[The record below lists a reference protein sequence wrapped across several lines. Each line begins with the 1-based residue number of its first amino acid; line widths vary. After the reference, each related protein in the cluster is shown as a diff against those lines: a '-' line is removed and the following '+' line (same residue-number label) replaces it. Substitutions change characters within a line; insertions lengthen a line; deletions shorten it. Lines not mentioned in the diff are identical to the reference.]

1 MRGPVRARCGATH
14 VRPAWP
20 LRAPVS
26 FGLLIE
32 PVIGLLIGLSCGWL
46 LPSVAAAASAEP
58 LRDCRIPGL
67 KNSVRCGSVP
77 RALDPSRPEG
87 PRIAVHYVVI
97 PALARRRL
105 GDPVFLLAGGPGQS
119 AIALAGPAMGLL
131 QRLGNRRDL
140 VFVDQRG
147 TGESAPLYCDES
159 RRLPLAEQAEPER
172 QVQRLEA
179 CRRLLQSLPHGDLR
193 FYTTPLA
200 MQDLDAVREALGA
213 EQINLV
219 GASYGTRAALDYQR
233 QFPARVRRLVLDGV
247 APADMALPASSGL
260 DSQAALDALFEDCD
274 AQPACA
280 AAHPKLR
287 QVWTDLLAAL
297 PQRTQIAHP
306 VTGDIEG
313 FSVTRDML
321 LASVRAPLYN
331 PALAAA
337 LPEAIAHASQGRF
350 APLLGLNSVQG
361 VRKATR
367 IAEGMHFSVLCAE
380 DFPRLGSAP
389 VLARDFGD
397 STQRSVKRI
406 CADWPRGD
414 VAPAYYEVTPS
425 RAPALLLSGGLDPA
439 TPPRHGARVAA
450 ALGAN
455 ARHVVVPNAGHGVLG
470 IGCMR
475 DVLYRFID
483 ATSDADALA
492 VDPGCVVSIPRP
504 LPFQPTS
511 QGNARPPEVS
521 LTPRATKGP
530 LRGPWGGRRMSSAWG
545 RSPASAARPG

>member
-1 MRGPVRARCGATH
+1 VIRV
-14 VRPAWP
+14 
-20 LRAPVS
+20 
-26 FGLLIE
+26 FGLLF
-32 PVIGLLIGLSCGWL
+32 GLLFGPL
-46 LPSVAAAASAEP
+46 LFSSAASAEP
-58 LRDCRIPGL
+58 LRDCRIAGL
-67 KNSVRCGSVP
+67 KNSVRCGSVQ
-77 RALDPSRPEG
+77 RALDPRRPDG
-87 PRIAVHYVVI
+87 PRIAVHYVVV

-147 TGESAPLYCDES
+147 TGESAPLYCDET
-159 RRLPLAEQAEPER
+159 RHLPLAEQADPER
-172 QVQRLEA
+172 QDQRLAA
-179 CRRLLQSLPHGDLR
+179 CRHQLQSLPHGDLR

-213 EQINLV
+213 EQVNLI

-233 QFPARVRRLVLDGV
+233 QFPARVRRIVLDGV

-260 DSQAALDALFEDCD
+260 DSQAALDALLDDCE

-280 AAHPKLR
+280 GAHPKLR
-287 QVWTDLLAAL
+287 QVWTELLASL
-297 PQRTQIAHP
+297 PRRIEIP
-306 VTGDIEG
+306 NSVTGDSEALT
-313 FSVTRDML
+313 VTRDML
-321 LASVRAPLYN
+321 LAGVRAPLYS
-331 PALAAA
+331 PVLAAA
-337 LPEAIAHASQGRF
+337 LPQAIAHAAQGRF

-361 VRKATR
+361 ARKATR

-380 DFPRLGSAP
+380 DFPRLGSTS

-406 CADWPRGD
+406 CAHWPRGD
-414 VAPAYYEVTPS
+414 VPAAYYQVAPG
-425 RAPALLLSGGLDPA
+425 RAPALLLSGGLDPT
-439 TPPRHGARVAA
+439 TPPRHGERIAA

-483 ATSDADALA
+483 ATNDADALA
-492 VDPGCVVSIPRP
+492 VDAKCVVSIPRP

-511 QGNARPPEVS
+511 
-521 LTPRATKGP
+521 
-530 LRGPWGGRRMSSAWG
+530 
-545 RSPASAARPG
+545 PASAARPG